1 MRIERLVVDNR
12 VFLLGLDE
20 LYRESMKIHERDE
33 LLICARAIAVNL
45 SVEPADVPIEGYYT
59 EDEALT
65 EYFRLIR
72 ALQGVSSDRSA
83 EVADLKGFQRV
94 RQVTSS
100 RIFGK
105 GGGSGLLPG
114 GKDALTIAM
123 ETTFPDWS
131 IATLTQ
137 AAYEYS
143 LSSDDY
149 SLVAL
154 AALSRD
160 PVVLAALR
168 ESVVL
173 YAMCMA
179 GCSAEP
185 VQYEYVW
192 AVDDVIQSRALYFVQ
207 EFNQLFNESLPL
219 AIAENAKIFWDA
231 ADESK
236 LVGRCVQI
244 GFNDAN
250 QPIEHYHWAI
260 DYDET
265 DNLVVKDFWDSA
277 LWTTAR
283 YRQANDLGFDFDGE
297 YF

>member
-20 LYRESMKIHERDE
+20 LYRESMKTHERDE
-33 LLICARAIAVNL
+33 LLICAGAIAVAL

-65 EYFRLIR
+65 EYFRLVR

-83 EVADLKGFQRV
+83 EVADLQGFQRL
-94 RQVTSS
+94 RQVTAS

-105 GGGSGLLPG
+105 ASGSGLLPG

-137 AAYEYS
+137 AAYEYA

-160 PVVLAALR
+160 SVVLAALR

-192 AVDDVIQSRALYFVQ
+192 GVDEVIQSRATHFVQ
-207 EFNQLFNESLPL
+207 EFNQLFNASLPL
-219 AIAENAKIFWDA
+219 PTAENAKTFWDA

-236 LVGRCVQI
+236 LVGRCVRI
-244 GFNDAN
+244 GLNDAS

-260 DYDET
+260 DYDES
-265 DNLVVKDFWDSA
+265 DKLVVKDFWDSE

-283 YRQANDLGFDFDGE
+283 YRQGNDLSFDFDGE
-297 YF
+297 YS

>member
-1 MRIERLVVDNR
+1 MRIERFVVDNR

-20 LYRESMKIHERDE
+20 LYRESMKAHERDE
-33 LLICARAIAVNL
+33 LLICARAIAAAL

-65 EYFRLIR
+65 EYFRLVR
-72 ALQGVSSDRSA
+72 ALQGVSSDRSL
-83 EVADLKGFQRV
+83 EIPDLDALQRLQ
-94 RQVTSS
+94 QVTTS

-105 GGGSGLLPG
+105 ASGSGLLPG
-114 GKDALTIAM
+114 GKDALTHGM
-123 ETTFPDWS
+123 ERALPNWS

-137 AAYEYS
+137 AAYEYA

-160 PVVLAALR
+160 SVVLAALR

-173 YAMCMA
+173 YAICMA

-192 AVDDVIQSRALYFVQ
+192 AVDDVIQSRAVHFVQ
-207 EFNQLFNESLPL
+207 EFNQLFHESLPL
-219 AIAENAKIFWDA
+219 PTAENAEIFWKA
-231 ADESK
+231 ADESR
-236 LVGRCVQI
+236 LVGRCVRI
-244 GFNDAN
+244 GFDEVS
-250 QPIEHYHWAI
+250 QPIQHYHWAI
-260 DYDET
+260 DYDENY
-265 DNLVVKDFWDSA
+265 NLIVKDFWDGE

-283 YRQANDLGFDFDGE
+283 YRQANGLGFDFDE
-297 YF
+297 A

>member
-20 LYRESMKIHERDE
+20 LYRESMKTHERSE
-33 LLICARAIAVNL
+33 LLICARETADAL
-45 SVEPADVPIEGYYT
+45 SVAPADVPIEGYYT
-59 EDEALT
+59 EDAGLT
-65 EYFRLIR
+65 EYFRLVR
-72 ALQGVSSDRSA
+72 ALQTVSSDRSA
-83 EVADLKGFQRV
+83 EVADLQGFQRL
-94 RQVTSS
+94 RQVTAS

-105 GGGSGLLPG
+105 ASGSGLLPS

-123 ETTFPDWS
+123 EIMLPDWS
-131 IATLTQ
+131 IDILTQ
-137 AAYEYS
+137 AAYEYA

-192 AVDDVIQSRALYFVQ
+192 AVDDVIQSRATHFVQ

-219 AIAENAKIFWDA
+219 PTAENAKTFWNA

-236 LVGRCVQI
+236 LVGRCVRI
-244 GFNDAN
+244 GFNDAS
-250 QPIEHYHWAI
+250 QPIKHYHWAI
-260 DYDET
+260 DYNESDK
-265 DNLVVKDFWDSA
+265 LVVKDFWDSE

-283 YRQANDLGFDFDGE
+283 YRQANDLGFDFDE
-297 YF
+297 E